1 MSQIIHIDE
10 QAIVNQVKLSG
21 KIPETVEGIITRQVI
36 DRAVKE
42 LGIEVT
48 TEELQQ
54 GADQFRLIN
63 QLHSSE
69 ETYKWLEKHQIS
81 LDEFESTIQYNLVCF
96 KLQMALFQDKVEPH
110 FVEQKL
116 DYLGAVIYEAIL
128 EDEDEAM
135 ELFYQIQGGETTFF
149 EVARQHIK
157 DLELRR
163 KGGYRGTLYRKDLKP
178 EISALIFAANPPEL
192 LKPITTSQGVHL
204 IQVEEIIKPQL
215 NARLSYQILSE
226 LFEQWIKQKT
236 SEMQFQVVIESSR
249 S

>member
-1 MSQIIHIDE
+1 MSQIINIDE
-10 QAIVNQVKLSG
+10 RAIINQVKLSG
-21 KIPETVEGIITRQVI
+21 KIPETVEGIMTRQVI
-36 DRAVKE
+36 DVAVKE

-69 ETYKWLEKHQIS
+69 DTYKWLEKHQIS
-81 LDEFESTIQYNLVCF
+81 LDEFENTIQFNLVCF
-96 KLQMALFQDKVEPH
+96 KLQIALFQDKVEPH
-110 FVEQKL
+110 FIEQQL
-116 DYLGAVIYEAIL
+116 DYLGAVIYETIL

-135 ELFYQIQGGETTFF
+135 ELFYQIEGEETTFF

-157 DLELRR
+157 DIELRR

-178 EISALIFAANPPEL
+178 EISSLIFAANPPEL

-215 NARLSYQILSE
+215 NPRLSYQILSQ
-226 LFEQWIKQKT
+226 LFEEWVKQKIG
-236 SEMQFQVVIESSR
+236 EMQFHIVLESSDV
-249 S
+249 